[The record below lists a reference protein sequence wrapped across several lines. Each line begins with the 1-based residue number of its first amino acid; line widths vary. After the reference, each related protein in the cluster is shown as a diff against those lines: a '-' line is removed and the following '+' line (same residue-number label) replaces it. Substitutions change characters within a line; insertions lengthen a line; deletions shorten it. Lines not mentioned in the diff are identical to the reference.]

1 VISFLNYS
9 KIAYFGDIMKLSVLS
24 LFAGAGGMD
33 IGAKNAGCVVVAAS
47 EIDSHACNTY
57 RKNHPNTEVIEG
69 DINENLDRIN
79 SLKGIDVVIG
89 GPPCQGFSVAGK
101 MDASDPRSKLV
112 FTFCDVVENIQPKAF
127 IMENVKALGSLEKFR
142 HIREEIFRRMELS
155 GYKITMNILN
165 AKDFG
170 VPQSR
175 ERVFFIGV
183 KKEFQPVTGN
193 CFLKFKAEAVTL
205 RKAISHLGR
214 AGSANNPNVTNAKI
228 TLAENPILRKSPYAG
243 MLFNGQGRPLNP
255 DTWSSTLPASMG
267 GNRTPIIDEDH
278 LYDNDSSWV
287 EKYHSQII
295 NGNAKGKYTEAP
307 KRLRRLT
314 IDEAA
319 IIQTFPTDYQ
329 FTGPQSRVF
338 SQIGNAV
345 PCKLAEVVVSA
356 VKNSLLGTNK
366 KTKQSSKEE
375 NIEFDFG

>member
-1 VISFLNYS
+1 
-9 KIAYFGDIMKLSVLS
+9 MKLSALS

-33 IGAKNAGCVVVAAS
+33 IGAINAGFNVVAAS
-47 EIDSHACNTY
+47 ELDPHACNTY

-69 DINENLDRIN
+69 DINENLERIY
-79 SLKGIDVVIG
+79 SLKGIDIVIG

-112 FTFCDVVENIQPKAF
+112 FTFCDVVENLQPKAF

-142 HIREEIFRRMELS
+142 HIREEIFRRMEAS

-183 KKEFQPVTGN
+183 KNQFQPITGH
-193 CFLKFKAEAVTL
+193 CFLKFKKQAVSL

-214 AGSANNPNVTNAKI
+214 AGSINNPNITKAKI

-278 LYDNDSSWV
+278 LYDNDPSWV
-287 EKYHSQII
+287 EKYHAQII
-295 NGNAKGKYTEAP
+295 TGKTKSEYTEAP

-319 IIQTFPTDYQ
+319 IIQTFPTGYH

-345 PCKLAEVVVSA
+345 PCNLAEA
-356 VKNSLLGTNK
+356 VISTVKESLLGVNK
-366 KTKQSSKEE
+366 KTKKHVLKEE
-375 NIEFDFG
+375 TLEFDFT